1 MSAINTLEDLAQY
14 RERIMAL
21 AKQRKARRISVFGS
35 IVRGELRDD
44 SDIDFLVDFG
54 ADYDFGDHAGLIDDL
69 GELLGRRVDVAN
81 RKQLREELA
90 PNILAEETPLGAKTR
105 KDLPPMKRDQRVYT
119 KDILDRIR
127 RIERASAQGYEAFM
141 ESEIFQDAIIRSFE
155 VIDETVKMM
164 DPALRG
170 KKPDVEWQKIAGFSD
185 FLIHQYDRVDL
196 DTVWD
201 KVQNHL
207 PALKESVTE
216 INRYL

>member
-1 MSAINTLEDLAQY
+1 MSAISTLEDLAQY
-14 RERIMAL
+14 REQIMAL

-81 RKQLREELA
+81 RGLLREELA
-90 PNILAEETPLGAKTR
+90 PNILAEETPLGAKPR
-105 KDLPPMKRDQRVYT
+105 KDLPPMKRNQRVYT
-119 KDILDRIR
+119 NEILEC
-127 RIERASAQGYEAFM
+127 IEQIEHDSAHGYEIYM
-141 ESEIFQDAIIRSFE
+141 RSRTIQNSIIRSFE
-155 VIDETVKMM
+155 VIGEVVKRM
-164 DPALRG
+164 DPAL
-170 KKPDVEWQKIAGFSD
+170 KSDKPDVPWSDIAGFRE

-207 PALKESVTE
+207 PALKVAVTE
-216 INRYL
+216 LNRDL

>member
-1 MSAINTLEDLAQY
+1 MSAISTLEDLAQY

-54 ADYDFGDHAGLIDDL
+54 ADYNFGDHAGLIDDL
-69 GELLGRRVDVAN
+69 GELLGRRVDVA
-81 RKQLREELA
+81 RRDLLREELA

-119 KDILDRIR
+119 NEILDRVR
-127 RIERASAQGYEAFM
+127 QIECNSKPGYEKFM
-141 ESEIFQDAIIRSFE
+141 LSTTHQDSIILCFEFIGGAIKR
-155 VIDETVKMM
+155 M
-164 DPALRG
+164 DPALKRQRTEV
-170 KKPDVEWQKIAGFSD
+170 DWSD
-185 FLIHQYDRVDL
+185 LVRFGDALIQEYDRVDL

-207 PALKESVTE
+207 PALKKAVTE
-216 INRYL
+216 INRDL